1 MTVAESIIRMRAP
14 VFAIVGR
21 PNVGKSTLFNR
32 IAGRPI
38 AIVEDRPGVTRDRIY
53 ARADFF
59 IETPDGETDTPVRAT
74 LIDTGGFE
82 PAPST
87 ELFAA
92 VRAQTEVAIEEA
104 DVILHVVDA
113 RQGVSPDDVEVARL
127 LRKSGRPIVLAAN
140 KLDSPKQAGLEGAFW
155 ELGVDTIVPIA
166 AAHGLGTSALL
177 EAAYAKLSPEL
188 QQGARDA
195 AEQAREQ
202 EIVDEELDDALDDVD
217 AGAGPGADADEDAD
231 ALPEAPDEG
240 AGTIVAVPEVL
251 RVAVV
256 GRPNA
261 GKSSFINKLLG
272 EERHLVSPIAGTT
285 VDAVDSFLEHGG
297 RRWRLID
304 TAGIRRKRSISL
316 QMESFAV
323 VSALKGMDRADVC
336 LLLLDALEG
345 VAEQDLKIA
354 NFAEE
359 KGLAV
364 VVVVNKWD
372 LKESM
377 KDRVDAE
384 EYARTIREQM
394 PFLAHAPIRFVSAKT
409 GKRVHD
415 VLDTALRLAEEHFKR
430 IPTGLLNRTLKA
442 AVEAH
447 QPSMYRNKRAKFY
460 FGTQVRVGP
469 PTFVIAV
476 NDPEIV
482 HYSYKRYLVNRFREA
497 FDLGGAPIRMILR
510 KRKHDRDL
518 PGGVK
523 AKHKAREGRRR

>member
-1 MTVAESIIRMRAP
+1 MRAP

-32 IAGRPI
+32 IAGRSI

-53 ARADFF
+53 ARADFY
-59 IETPDGETDTPVRAT
+59 IETPDGTPDLAVRAT

-104 DVILHVVDA
+104 DVIIHVVDA

-127 LRKSGRPIVLAAN
+127 LRKSGRPIILAAN
-140 KLDSPKQAGLEGAFW
+140 KLDSPKQVGLEGAFW
-155 ELGVDTIVPIA
+155 ELGVNTIVPIA
-166 AAHGLGTSALL
+166 AAHGIGTSFLL

-188 QQGARDA
+188 KEGARLA
-195 AEQAREQ
+195 AEEAARERG
-202 EIVDEELDDALDDVD
+202 ELDDDELDDALDEEASED
-217 AGAGPGADADEDAD
+217 AVDEDAPAD
-231 ALPEAPDEG
+231 GQG
-240 AGTIVAVPEVL
+240 AGTIVAVPDVL

-272 EERHLVSPIAGTT
+272 EERHLVSPIPGTT
-285 VDAVDSFLEHGG
+285 VDSVDSFLEHGG

-304 TAGIRRKRSISL
+304 TAGIRRKRSIEL
-316 QMESFAV
+316 KMESFAV
-323 VSALKGMDRADVC
+323 VSALKGMDRADIAI
-336 LLLLDALEG
+336 LLLDAAEG

-372 LKESM
+372 QKDTIKERP
-377 KDRVDAE
+377 DEVVNDAE
-384 EYARTIREQM
+384 AYARIIRDKM

-415 VLDTALRLAEEHFKR
+415 VLETALALAKEHFKR

-442 AVEAH
+442 AVDGH
-447 QPSMYRNKRAKFY
+447 QPSMTRNKRAKFY

-482 HYSYKRYLVNRFREA
+482 HYSYKRYLVNQFREA
-497 FDLGGAPIRMILR
+497 FDLGGAPIRIIFR
-510 KRKHDRDL
+510 KRKHDRDE

-523 AKHKAREGRRR
+523 EKRKARAGRNRNRG